1 MADHFA
7 FSARALTVGY
17 QGQPLIRD
25 ISFDLPAGS
34 VLTLIG
40 PNGAGKSTILKTVAA
55 QLAAIAGT
63 VMIDGQLMSRYSYNR
78 LAEKLSVLLTDRVRP
93 EMMTCFEVAA
103 MGRYPYTGKF
113 GRLSEA
119 DRKIVHRMLARLQV
133 DTIADQD
140 FSRIS
145 DGQRQRVLMARA
157 LCQEPEILVLDE
169 PTSFLD
175 IHHKID
181 LLDILL
187 EVSREK
193 NVTVLLS
200 MHEIDLAEKISDYV
214 MGVKGDTVWKY
225 GKPEELFRDEVI
237 ADLYDLDRGSY
248 LTSRG
253 SLELKKPEG
262 NPRVFVVG
270 GGGAGIPH
278 YRKLQKKGIPFAA
291 GILFGHDRETDVA
304 RALARDTVVVPGFGE
319 MTSEHFD
326 AARQLLLDCGVL
338 LDAGTPEG
346 SLNRMNTELISFAKA
361 QGLKIVRNA
370 DELD

>member
-1 MADHFA
+1 MTDRYV

-17 QGQPLIRD
+17 QGKPLIRD

-34 VLTLIG
+34 ILTLIG
-40 PNGAGKSTILKTVAA
+40 PNGAGKSTILKTAAA
-55 QLAAIAGT
+55 QLAAVAGT
-63 VMIDGQLMSRYSYNR
+63 VMIDGQPLPRYAHNR

-113 GRLSEA
+113 GRLSGE
-119 DRKIVHRMLARLQV
+119 DRSIVREMLERLQV
-133 DTIADQD
+133 DAIADRD
-140 FSRIS
+140 FTRIS

-175 IHHKID
+175 IRHKID

-200 MHEIDLAEKISDYV
+200 MHEIDLAEKIADCV

-225 GKPEELFRDEVI
+225 GSPEELFRDEVI
-237 ADLYDLDRGSY
+237 AELYDLDRGSY

-253 SLELKKPEG
+253 SVELKKPEG
-262 NPRVFVVG
+262 APRVFVTG
-270 GGGAGIPH
+270 GGGFGLPH

-291 GILFGHDRETDVA
+291 GILLGHDRETDVA
-304 RALARDTVVVPGFGE
+304 RALARETVVTPCFGE
-319 MTSEHFD
+319 MTPEHLS

-338 LDAGTPEG
+338 LDAGAPEG
-346 SLNRMNTELISFAKA
+346 PLNRMNMELISFARA
-361 QGLKIVRNA
+361 QGLKIVRDA

>member
-1 MADHFA
+1 MADHYA
-7 FSARALTVGY
+7 FSAKALTVGY
-17 QGQPLIRD
+17 QGRPLIRD
-25 ISFDLPAGS
+25 ISFDLPSGCI
-34 VLTLIG
+34 LTLIG
-40 PNGAGKSTILKTVAA
+40 PNGAGKSTILKTVTA

-63 VMIDGQLMSRYSYNR
+63 VMIEGLPMSRYSHNR
-78 LAEKLSVLLTDRVRP
+78 LAQKLSVLLTDRVRP
-93 EMMTCFEVAA
+93 EMMTCFDVAA
-103 MGRYPYTGKF
+103 MGRYPYTGQF
-113 GRLSEA
+113 GRLSEE
-119 DRKIVHRMLARLQV
+119 DREIVHQMLKKLQV
-133 DTIADQD
+133 DAIAGQD

-175 IHHKID
+175 IRHKID

-187 EVSREK
+187 DVSREK

-200 MHEIDLAEKISDYV
+200 MHEIDLAEKISEYV

-237 ADLYDLDRGSY
+237 ADLYDLNRGSY
-248 LTSRG
+248 LTARG

-262 NPRVFVVG
+262 DPRVFVVG
-270 GGGAGIPH
+270 GGGFGIPH

-291 GILFGHDRETDVA
+291 GILFEHDRETDVA
-304 RALARDTVVVPGFGE
+304 CALARDTVIVPGFGE
-319 MTSEHFD
+319 MTSDHFN
-326 AARQLLLDCGVL
+326 AAWQLLLACGTL

-346 SLNRMNTELISFAKA
+346 PLNQMNAELISFAKT
-361 QGLKIVRNA
+361 QGLKIVRDA

>member
-1 MADHFA
+1 MADHYA
-7 FSARALTVGY
+7 FSAKALTVGY
-17 QGQPLIRD
+17 QGKPLIRE

-34 VLTLIG
+34 ILTLIG

-55 QLAAIAGT
+55 QLSAIAGT
-63 VMIDGQLMSRYSYNR
+63 VMIDGQPVPRYSHNR

-93 EMMTCFEVAA
+93 EMMTCFEVAS
-103 MGRYPYTGKF
+103 MGRYPYTGQF

-119 DRKIVHRMLARLQV
+119 DRGIVREMMERLQV
-133 DTIADQD
+133 DTIAGRD

-175 IHHKID
+175 IRYKID

-193 NVTVLLS
+193 NVSVLLS
-200 MHEIDLAEKISDYV
+200 MHEIDLAEKVSDYV
-214 MGVKGDTVWKY
+214 MAVRGETVWKY
-225 GKPEELFRDEVI
+225 GKPEDLFRDEII
-237 ADLYDLDRGSY
+237 AGLYDLDRGSY
-248 LTSRG
+248 LTGRG
-253 SLELKKPEG
+253 SVELGRPAGKPL
-262 NPRVFVVG
+262 VFVAG
-270 GGGAGIPH
+270 GGGYGLPH

-291 GILFGHDRETDVA
+291 GILFEHDRETEVA
-304 RALARDTVVVPGFGE
+304 CALAGETVIVPGFGE
-319 MTSEHFD
+319 MTQDHFS
-326 AARQLLLDCGVL
+326 AARKLLLDCGVL

-346 SLNRMNTELISFAKA
+346 ALNRMNTELISFAETH
-361 QGLKIVRNA
+361 GLKIVRDA